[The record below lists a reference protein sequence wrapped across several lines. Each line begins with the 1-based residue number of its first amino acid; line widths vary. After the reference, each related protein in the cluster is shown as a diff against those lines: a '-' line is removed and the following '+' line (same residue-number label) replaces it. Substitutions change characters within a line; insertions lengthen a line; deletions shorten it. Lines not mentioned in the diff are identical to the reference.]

1 MRGVHLVESQTLGLA
16 HISRSVGH
24 GQDVIGSVGLNER
37 MLLLAGVQGGHQF
50 ASQVFLSSQDPES
63 GARPLADFSGVG
75 AHERGGSAGKFALR
89 ESEVEGKM
97 VSFEAPAPSAL
108 GVGRSED
115 ADVVEFWI
123 TGKTSVRPLEFLKNL
138 LKAHNSDGLGK
149 APIAQSALEQRQG
162 QMSLGGL
169 ECSEGDALAILG
181 DEVPIL
187 PLVGFELEGR
197 NGFLLIIQSRK
208 EVFRR
213 IRHLRFGRCV
223 NVECGQESR

>member
-1 MRGVHLVESQTLGLA
+1 
-16 HISRSVGH
+16 
-24 GQDVIGSVGLNER
+24 
-37 MLLLAGVQGGHQF
+37 
-50 ASQVFLSSQDPES
+50 
-63 GARPLADFSGVG
+63 
-75 AHERGGSAGKFALR
+75 
-89 ESEVEGKM
+89 M
-97 VSFEAPAPSAL
+97 VSFEAPAPGAL

-123 TGKTSVRPLEFLKNL
+123 TGKTSARPLEFLKNL
-138 LKAHNSDGLGK
+138 LKAHNGDGLGK